1 MHGFVPIYM
10 LIKIFK
16 KIIQFQPIKSYILWK
31 LMTPTITWPT
41 DKVDNDNVDEDIKDY
56 KGGVSSSRISRIS
69 RDSTPGSDMPSA
81 LGLVDYSINL
91 IK

>member
-1 MHGFVPIYM
+1 MTACTMYRFVPIYM

-41 DKVDNDNVDEDIKDY
+41 GKVDNDKVEF
-56 KGGVSSSRISRIS
+56 
-69 RDSTPGSDMPSA
+69 
-81 LGLVDYSINL
+81 LVQGFPEFL
-91 IK
+91 EVPLQGPTCQVHLV